1 MRRILAFDLKGT
13 GDLSP
18 LARVAHRYRAGDD
31 EDDIEYGIVA
41 MRDTL
46 RNLASAGKTVFVS
59 SHILGEVRQLADI
72 VGIIAQGRLVREGPI
87 EELLTSRGRVR
98 VRVKQDEVGA
108 ALARLEGGG
117 FRAVQGSTSDD
128 GWLSV
133 AVEGDR
139 ASEINR
145 SLAQAG
151 IYASALTAETDL
163 ESVFLTLT
171 GRRLRD

>member
-1 MRRILAFDLKGT
+1 
-13 GDLSP
+13 
-18 LARVAHRYRAGDD
+18 
-31 EDDIEYGIVA
+31 
-41 MRDTL
+41 
-46 RNLASAGKTVFVS
+46 
-59 SHILGEVRQLADI
+59 
-72 VGIIAQGRLVREGPI
+72 LVREGPI

-163 ESVFLTLT
+163 ESVFLELT
-171 GRRLRD
+171 GAAPTGDGNDHSGRRGQPPLPAKRAGRIRNEAVRRGAPQARPPAGQLRLGR